1 MKTKLLAALAATAI
15 GCAMSFSASADDGW
29 KRHGNSHKHWKHGH
43 DGYYRHGYHAYGP
56 VVRERVIVS
65 RPVYVER
72 PVYIAPRPVYVAP
85 PVYYAPPRPGVVV
98 SVNIPPIVFPIY

>member
-15 GCAMSFSASADDGW
+15 GCATSLTANADDGR
-29 KRHGNSHKHWKHGH
+29 KRHGHPGKHWNHGHYKHG
-43 DGYYRHGYHAYGP
+43 YYAYGP

-72 PVYIAPRPVYVAP
+72 PVYVAPRPVYVAP